1 LKAKSSK
8 KLRLFLQSVSKNGSL
23 LKIDVNFH
31 QYTNFPRR
39 PWLPEA
45 QRALPLGAAL
55 TAW

>member
-1 LKAKSSK
+1 LKAKTSK
-8 KLRLFLQSVSKNGSL
+8 KLRLFLQTALKNGSL

-39 PWLPEA
+39 AWLPEA
-45 QRALPLGAAL
+45 QSALPPGATF

>member
-1 LKAKSSK
+1 LKAESSK
-8 KLRLFLQSVSKNGSL
+8 KLRLFLQSASKNGSL

-39 PWLPEA
+39 AWLPEA
-45 QRALPLGAAL
+45 QRALPPGAAL